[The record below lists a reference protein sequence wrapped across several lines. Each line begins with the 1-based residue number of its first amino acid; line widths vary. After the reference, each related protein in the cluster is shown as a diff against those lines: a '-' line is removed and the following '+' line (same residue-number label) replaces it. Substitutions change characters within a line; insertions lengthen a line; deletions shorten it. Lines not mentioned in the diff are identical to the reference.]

1 MENNTVSQFE
11 TIMKK
16 YDFEIERVELNPYY
30 ISFIIKD
37 KKENKENFIKLCN
50 DLKMENKLPFMRKRK
65 DGKIAVSI
73 VEISMPRKRN
83 DLKIM
88 MVLLLATVLTVSLDF
103 FQRYNGIV
111 ILNKLIG
118 RQSSFL
124 IDFLEYTLAF
134 LLIFG
139 LHEIGHKIMATLYNI
154 PTRGP
159 FFIPGIPG
167 LIPTFGA
174 VIFQEGIPRN
184 RDELFD
190 IGFSGP
196 FFGFISAV
204 AITVFAVREAV
215 PIRIGEFQSLL
226 QTSGFIEM
234 QPIVN
239 LVAQMIKPV
248 GNGYTL
254 IMGLLGFP
262 VWLAFLVTFI
272 NMFPAAQLDGGHM
285 ARAVFGEKGHKI
297 LTIISL
303 LLYTLMGF
311 WLMALFVALT
321 WKFEG
326 HPGPLDDVSEVS
338 TATKIKAIIGLA
350 MFLLSATIIPL
361 TF

>member
-1 MENNTVSQFE
+1 MESSVVNQFE

-16 YDFEIERVELNPYY
+16 YDFEIESVELNPYY
-30 ISFIIKD
+30 VSFIVKD
-37 KKENKENFIKLCN
+37 KKENKKNFISLCN
-50 DLKMENKLPFMRKRK
+50 ELKTENKLPFMRRRK
-65 DGKIAVSI
+65 DGKVAVTI
-73 VEISMPRKRN
+73 VESMIPKRRS
-83 DLKIM
+83 DSKVI
-88 MVLLLATVLTVSLDF
+88 VALLLATILTVSLDF
-103 FQRYNGIV
+103 FQRYNGI
-111 ILNKLIG
+111 ISLDKLVG

-139 LHEIGHKIMATLYNI
+139 LHEIGHKIMATLYDI

-196 FFGFISAV
+196 FFGFISAI
-204 AITVFAVREAV
+204 AITVFAVKEAV
-215 PIRIGEFQSLL
+215 PIRIEEFQSLL
-226 QTSGFIEM
+226 QTSSFIEM
-234 QPIVN
+234 QPIVDI
-239 LVAQMIKPV
+239 VTRIIKPV
-248 GNGYTL
+248 GSDYTL
-254 IMGLLGFP
+254 VMGLLGFP
-262 VWLAFLVTFI
+262 VWLGFLVTFI

-285 ARAVFGEKGHKI
+285 ARAVLGEKGHKI
-297 LTIISL
+297 LTIVSL
-303 LLYTLMGF
+303 LIYTLMGF

-338 TATKIKAIIGLA
+338 TSTKMKLIIGIA

>member
-1 MENNTVSQFE
+1 MESNVVSQLE
-11 TIMKK
+11 TIMRK
-16 YDFEIERVELNPYY
+16 YNFEIENVELNPYY
-30 ISFIIKD
+30 ISFIVKD

-50 DLKMENKLPFMRKRK
+50 ELKTENRLPFMRKRK
-65 DGKIAVSI
+65 DGKVAISI
-73 VEISMPRKRN
+73 VESTTPKRRS
-83 DLKIM
+83 DSKM
-88 MVLLLATVLTVSLDF
+88 MMILLLATILTVSLDF
-103 FQRYNGIV
+103 LQRYNGIV
-111 ILNKLIG
+111 VLNKLIG

-124 IDFLEYTLAF
+124 IDFSEYTLAF

-139 LHEIGHKIMATLYNI
+139 LHEIGHKVMATLYGI

-196 FFGFISAV
+196 FFGFISAT
-204 AITVFAVREAV
+204 AITVFAVKEAV
-215 PIRIGEFQSLL
+215 PIRIEDFQSLL

-234 QPIVN
+234 QPIVDV
-239 LVAQMIKPV
+239 VARLLKPV
-248 GNGYTL
+248 GSGYTL

-303 LLYTLMGF
+303 VVYALMGF

>member
-1 MENNTVSQFE
+1 MESNITSQLEATMRKCGFE
-11 TIMKK
+11 V
-16 YDFEIERVELNPYY
+16 ESVELNPYY
-30 ISFIIKD
+30 ISFVIKH

-50 DLKMENKLPFMRKRK
+50 ELKSGNKLPFMRKRK
-65 DGKIAVSI
+65 DGKITVSI
-73 VEISMPRKRN
+73 VESAIPRKRS
-83 DLKIM
+83 DSKMIIA
-88 MVLLLATVLTVSLDF
+88 LLLATVFTVSLDF
-103 FQRYNGIV
+103 LLRYNGIV
-111 ILNKLIG
+111 VLNKLVG

-124 IDFLEYTLAF
+124 IDFSEYTLTF

-139 LHEIGHKIMATLYNI
+139 LHEIGHKIMATLYGI

-196 FFGFISAV
+196 FFGFISAT
-204 AITVFAVREAV
+204 AITIFAVKEAI
-215 PIRIGEFQSLL
+215 PIRIEEFRSLL
-226 QTSGFIEM
+226 QTSGFVEM
-234 QPIVN
+234 QPIVDVIARI
-239 LVAQMIKPV
+239 LKPV
-248 GNGYTL
+248 GSGYTL

-285 ARAVFGEKGHKI
+285 ARALFGEKGHKV
-297 LTIISL
+297 LTMISL
-303 LLYTLMGF
+303 VGYALMGF

-321 WKFEG
+321 WKYEG

-350 MFLLSATIIPL
+350 MFFLSATIIPL